1 MAVAKDTGLRDV
13 EIAITGR
20 LASMSRQEAI
30 DAIRRHG
37 GRYAEE
43 PRRTTTVLV
52 IGSDGP
58 PLAKDGHPTK
68 SLRRAKELQRAGTAI
83 EIVDEEELLA
93 RLGEQDDDEL
103 PRLYTIVQLGRI
115 LDIET
120 AEIRSWIRADLI
132 RPTKIVKRL
141 CFFDFRQVASAR
153 RLQQLTRSGISPA
166 RIRRSL
172 EQLTSWIPGA
182 VPALA
187 QLEVLENGGHV
198 LVRLENGRLAETNG
212 QLRLDFEASRPDADA
227 TPTPTLQPRKHSA
240 EDWFNLGIA
249 AEESGNLEGAVE
261 AYQNA
266 MTVEDPQ
273 PEVCFN
279 LGNTYYAM
287 GRNVEAAACFIRAT
301 EVDAEYVEA
310 WNNLGN
316 ALTEIGRHDQAIPA
330 YKQALAIEPSYAD
343 AHYNL
348 GETLALLNDVHG
360 AARHWVAYLKQDPN
374 SPWAHRVRT
383 RLAELS

>member
-1 MAVAKDTGLRDV
+1 MGSVKEAALRSI

-20 LASMSRQEAI
+20 LASMSREEAI
-30 DAIRRHG
+30 EAIAKQG
-37 GRYAEE
+37 NCYAEE
-43 PRRTTTVLV
+43 PRGTTDVLV

-58 PLAKDGHPTK
+58 PLGKDGFPTK
-68 SLRRAKELQRAGTAI
+68 SLRRATELQQAGVSI
-83 EIVDEEELLA
+83 EIVAEEEFLL
-93 RLGEQDDDEL
+93 RLGEQDRDDL

-115 LDIET
+115 LDVSNS
-120 AEIRSWIRADLI
+120 EIRNWIRAELI
-132 RPTKIVKRL
+132 KPVKIVKRL
-141 CFFDFRQVASAR
+141 CFFDFGQVASAR
-153 RLQQLTRSGISPA
+153 RLQRLTQSGVTPA

-172 EQLTSWIPGA
+172 ELLAAWIPDA
-182 VPALA
+182 SPALA
-187 QLEVLENGGHV
+187 QLEVLERGGPL
-198 LVRLENGRLAETNG
+198 LVRLEDGRLAETNG
-212 QLRLDFEASRPDADA
+212 QLHLDFEGRSKKPVLS
-227 TPTPTLQPRKHSA
+227 TPTLRPREHSA

-261 AYQNA
+261 AYQQA
-266 MTVEDPQ
+266 MSLGDPQ

-301 EVDAEYVEA
+301 EIDGDYVEA

-316 ALTEIGRHDQAIPA
+316 AMTEIGRHDQAVPA

-374 SPWAHRVRT
+374 SPWAHRIRT
-383 RLAELS
+383 RLSELS